1 MIFVLRFII
10 HRGKNKPPWNFEVTE
25 RLNQLGLKPMG
36 TIYKVL
42 LMYNHIN
49 SEIMQEN
56 GFLWCL
62 WSSLEF
68 ELEAI
73 ESRNEF

>member
-1 MIFVLRFII
+1 MPKRKTLFCDFCTKVYNTQRE
-10 HRGKNKPPWNFEVTE
+10 NKPPWNFEVTE

-56 GFLWCL
+56 GFFMVPV
-62 WSSLEF
+62 E
-68 ELEAI
+68 
-73 ESRNEF
+73 